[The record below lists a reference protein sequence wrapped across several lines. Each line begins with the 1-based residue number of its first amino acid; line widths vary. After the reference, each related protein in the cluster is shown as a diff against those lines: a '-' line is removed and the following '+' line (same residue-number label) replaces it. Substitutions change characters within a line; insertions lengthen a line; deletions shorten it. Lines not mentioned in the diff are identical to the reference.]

1 MTNEF
6 NLTPPQ
12 QQAWVAL
19 LAGKTPRGA
28 KTAMAE
34 AVARAAKSSKTGS
47 WKTTVTGFFQ
57 GREKELRAIF
67 EHPKRLRA
75 AEEALGLDAGQFRE
89 WLEEITVGATQDGPL
104 DVRVV
109 GFEDYGP
116 VPVID
121 AYFAPPRGA
130 CKIWLPP
137 RSTGAV
143 TGPSSE
149 CGGTLNIDELL
160 ARALPTTPRHAF
172 AMVFCGQPGIGKT
185 TTLKLLK
192 AKLQQ
197 TGVMVTDWLPGINPA
212 GGVILCDDLD
222 LLDAGQRSLLCQT
235 VTTSAS
241 VLLTA
246 TASSDAL
253 TDLPQYRAIY
263 VLQDGY
269 EQWSI
274 EYIGHLERLLEHWG
288 RTASLAPL
296 RKWLED
302 DLFAMPLTN
311 RLDNLGLI
319 ARHVADGG
327 QLPPRYCDLARWAVA
342 RAAAQIRRRGESG
355 AALLVEQYGE
365 AALQEVAAQACRGEG
380 LDVPIRT
387 LIDAFFQAA
396 SGKSHPSKATAA
408 QEASGLFVEA
418 AEQLCHTGLIHKRGD
433 RVVPTQPVCAV
444 SALGAA
450 LVRNGEVDPLLL
462 ARVVLAPIWTDA
474 LVSAAERIGDGC
486 RVLTALM
493 AAPPGVLCQAVP
505 AMTRVLAAGVPFTDA
520 SIYRQAFL
528 LCLSAWARWPADQRA
543 MTLQL
548 GGPMNAAPPV
558 PNYDRL
564 VNGHAPLLVLAKA
577 SRLHRKLLPSQIDI
591 EAVAR
596 GDFLPDVLRAYMT
609 LLGTTEISAEDAR
622 DAVGLGAPFQSK
634 VLLDSAFWRRLP
646 PHMETGSHRTSG
658 FNLDDYWRW
667 WRIAGVPRLLEL
679 PDGEA
684 RVAGTDPDHSLVSA
698 LNQPPHGWEHWKN
711 ALASQMKRHHPRA
724 AEVFAEAVLFT
735 LNRGGRW
742 NADAVKAVWDAVP
755 GEKEV
760 LRRAVHQQLLGIE
773 RVPEG
778 DSLLLPWL
786 LSIVIVAE
794 DREELWDKW
803 STASPANVPWKL
815 FVDAGLPQKRVAT
828 WALASVAQKTMAK
841 AEEDR
846 AWRDESKSANDEQ
859 ALQALVAGDD
869 VAVLELLIRS
879 GSDAYKSLAL
889 ERLLSLT
896 NAPARRLKME
906 LAGKYDGRP
915 RHLLLANM
923 VPERSEALLWKQYVA
938 GLEVS
943 PISALARW
951 ACYALVTEDSGPWTE
966 TLECLGLVN
975 ALLTKQPDGEAL
987 FATWCLRRGF
997 ELPNLSEYW
1006 QQLQTRAPHTVQARL
1021 ADMASVTFLADKNGH
1036 PDPRPLVEAIMAS
1049 PTIRG
1054 HVLAGMHAP
1063 LWPAA
1068 LLYFGKE
1075 RLIDI
1080 LVEDHASNPNG
1091 TLIRLKS
1098 FQTGPLAD
1106 LARSLLTHPLLGEA
1120 AARALAQGAYRNQPT
1135 LLSASLQNLSCSFV
1149 LDPEAEFH
1157 PVAAP
1162 LFSEYLRCAPDAALA
1177 WLTTEL
1183 RSIPTKCR
1191 QSLWGKILPSLKP
1204 GPHRAH
1210 ALAEYINAAPRPGPS
1225 N

>member
-6 NLTPPQ
+6 NLTPAQ
-12 QQAWVAL
+12 KQAWVAL

-28 KTAMAE
+28 KTAMAG
-34 AVARAAKSSKTGS
+34 AVARAVKSSNTAS

-137 RSTGAV
+137 RSPGAV

-160 ARALPTTPRHAF
+160 ARALPTTPRNAF

-197 TGVMVTDWLPGINPA
+197 SGVMVTDWLPGINPA

-235 VTTSAS
+235 VISSAS

-246 TASSDAL
+246 TASSDTL
-253 TDLPQYRAIY
+253 NDLPRYRAIY

-274 EYIGHLERLLEHWG
+274 EYIGHLERLLGRWG
-288 RTASLAPL
+288 RSASLAPL

-327 QLPPRYCDLARWAVA
+327 QLPLRYCDLARWAVA
-342 RAAAQIRRRGESG
+342 RAAAQIRRHGELG

-365 AALQEVAAQACRGEG
+365 AALQSVAVQACHGEG

-387 LIDAFFQAA
+387 LIDAFFHAA
-396 SGKSHPSKATAA
+396 SGKRHPPKATAE
-408 QEASGLFVEA
+408 QGASGLFVEA
-418 AEQLCHTGLIHKRGD
+418 AEQLCHTGLFHKRGD
-433 RVVPTQPVCAV
+433 RVVPIQPVCAV

-462 ARVVLAPIWTDA
+462 ARAVLAPIWTDA

-486 RVLTALM
+486 RVLAALM
-493 AAPPGVLCQAVP
+493 AEPPGVLCQAVP
-505 AMTRVLAAGVPFTDA
+505 AMTRVLAAEVPFTDA
-520 SIYRQAFL
+520 SVYRRAFL

-543 MTLQL
+543 ITLQL
-548 GGPMNAAPPV
+548 GGPMNAAPPIL
-558 PNYDRL
+558 NYDRL

-577 SRLHRKLLPSQIDI
+577 SRLHRKLLPGQIDI

-609 LLGTTEISAEDAR
+609 LLGTPEISAEDAR
-622 DAVGLGAPFQSK
+622 DAVGLGSPFQSQ
-634 VLLDSAFWRRLP
+634 VLLDAAFWRRLP
-646 PHMETGSHRTSG
+646 PHTETVGHMPGG
-658 FNLDDYWRW
+658 FKPEDYWLW
-667 WRIAGVPRLLEL
+667 WRIAGVLRLLEL
-679 PDGEA
+679 PDGES
-684 RVAGTDPDHSLVSA
+684 RVAGTHPDHALVAA
-698 LNQPPHGWEHWKN
+698 LNQPPHCWERWKN
-711 ALASQMKRHHPRA
+711 ALASQIKRHHPRA

-735 LNRGGRW
+735 LNGGGRW
-742 NADAVKAVWDAVP
+742 NADAVKAVWDAAP
-755 GEKEV
+755 GEKEA
-760 LRRAVHQQLLGIE
+760 LRQAVHQQLLGVE

-815 FVDAGLPQKRVAT
+815 FVAAGLPQQRVAT
-828 WALASVAQKTMAK
+828 WALASVAQKKKVK
-841 AEEDR
+841 AEEDST
-846 AWRDESKSANDEQ
+846 WRDESKPANDVQ

-869 VAVLELLIRS
+869 VAILELLIRS
-879 GSDAYKSLAL
+879 GSDEYTSLAL
-889 ERLLSLT
+889 ERLLSL
-896 NAPARRLKME
+896 ASASARRLKME
-906 LAGKYDGRP
+906 LGGKFHGRL
-915 RHLLLANM
+915 RHLLLAGT
-923 VPERSEALLWKQYVA
+923 VPERSEALLWKQHVA
-938 GLEVS
+938 GREVS
-943 PISALARW
+943 PLSALARW
-951 ACYALVTEDSGPWTE
+951 ACHALVTEDSAPWAE
-966 TLECLGLVN
+966 TLQCLDLID
-975 ALLTKQPDGEAL
+975 ALLTKHPDGESL
-987 FATWCLRRGF
+987 FAAWCSRLNF

-1006 QQLQTRAPHTVQARL
+1006 QQLQIQAPHTVQGPL
-1021 ADMASVTFLADKNGH
+1021 ADMASVTLFATKNGS
-1036 PDPRPLVEAIMAS
+1036 PEPRPLVEAIMAR
-1049 PTIRG
+1049 PAIRR
-1054 HVLAGMHAP
+1054 HVLACMHAP

-1075 RLIDI
+1075 RIIDI
-1080 LVEDHASNPNG
+1080 LVEDHAANPNG
-1091 TLIRLKS
+1091 TLSRLQS
-1098 FQTGPLAD
+1098 FQTGPAAD
-1106 LARSLLTHPLLGEA
+1106 LVRSLLTHPLLGEA

-1135 LLSASLQNLSCSFV
+1135 LLSASLQDLPCYFV
-1149 LDPEAEFH
+1149 SEPESEFH

-1162 LFSEYLRCAPDAALA
+1162 FIFEYLRCAPDAALA
-1177 WLTTEL
+1177 WLTTQL
-1183 RSIPTKCR
+1183 RSMPTKCR
-1191 QSLWGKILPSLKP
+1191 QSLWGKILPILKP
-1204 GPHRAH
+1204 GPHRAQ
-1210 ALAEYINAAPRPGPS
+1210 ALAEYFDAAPPPRPQP
-1225 N
+1225 

>member
-6 NLTPPQ
+6 NLTPAQ

-28 KTAMAE
+28 KTAMAK
-34 AVARAAKSSKTGS
+34 AVARAAKSSNTGS
-47 WKTTVTGFFQ
+47 WKTTVSGFFQ

-67 EHPKRLRA
+67 EHPKRLLA
-75 AEEALGLDAGQFRE
+75 AEEALGLDAGQFRD

-104 DVRVV
+104 DVRIV

-197 TGVMVTDWLPGINPA
+197 SGVMVTAWLPGIKPA

-235 VTTSAS
+235 VINSAS

-246 TASSDAL
+246 TASPDAL
-253 TDLPQYRAIY
+253 TDLPHYRAVY

-274 EYIGHLERLLEHWG
+274 EYIGHLERLLERWG
-288 RTASLAPL
+288 RSTSLAPL

-311 RLDNLGLI
+311 RLDNLGLL

-327 QLPPRYCDLARWAVA
+327 QLPPRYCDLPRWAVS
-342 RAAAQIRRRGESG
+342 RAAAQIRRRGDSG
-355 AALLVEQYGE
+355 VALLVEQYGE
-365 AALQEVAAQACRGEG
+365 AALQAVAAQACHGEG

-387 LIDAFFQAA
+387 LIDAFFHSA
-396 SGKSHPSKATAA
+396 SGRGHQLAMAGP
-408 QEASGLFVEA
+408 EANGLFIEA
-418 AEQLCHTGLIHKRGD
+418 AEQLCNTGLFHKRGD
-433 RVVPTQPVCAV
+433 RVVPIQPACAV
-444 SALGAA
+444 SALGTA
-450 LVRNGEVDPLLL
+450 LVRNGEVHLLLL
-462 ARVVLAPIWTDA
+462 ARAVLAPIWTDA

-486 RVLTALM
+486 RILAALL

-505 AMTRVLAAGVPFTDA
+505 AMTRVLAAEVPFTDA
-520 SIYRQAFL
+520 SIYRRAFL
-528 LCLSAWARWPADQRA
+528 LCLSAWARWPADQRS
-543 MTLQL
+543 MTLEL

-558 PNYDRL
+558 PNHDRL

-577 SRLHRKLLPSQIDI
+577 SRVHRELLPEQIDI
-591 EAVAR
+591 KAVAS
-596 GDFLPDVLRAYMT
+596 GEYLPDVLRAYMT
-609 LLGTTEISAEDAR
+609 LLGTAEISATDAQ

-634 VLLDSAFWRRLP
+634 VLLDSEFWRRLP
-646 PHMETGSHRTSG
+646 PHTDTVSHMPSG
-658 FNLDDYWRW
+658 FKLDDYWRW
-667 WRIAGVPRLLEL
+667 WRIAGVLRLLEL
-679 PDGEA
+679 PDGDA
-684 RVAGTDPDHSLVSA
+684 RVAGTHPEHSLVA
-698 LNQPPHGWEHWKN
+698 AQNQPPHGWEPWKN
-711 ALASQMKRHHPRA
+711 ALASQIKRRHPRA

-755 GEKEV
+755 GEREA
-760 LRRAVHQQLLGIE
+760 LRLAVYQQLLGIE
-773 RVPEG
+773 RVPNG
-778 DSLLLPWL
+778 DSLILPWL

-794 DREELWDKW
+794 EREELWDKW
-803 STASPANVPWKL
+803 SAASPAWVPWKL
-815 FVDAGLPQKRVAT
+815 FVNAGLPQQKLAA
-828 WALASVAQKTMAK
+828 WALASVAQKKKTHT
-841 AEEDR
+841 ESDDR
-846 AWRDESKSANDEQ
+846 WLDESKPANNVQ
-859 ALQALVAGDD
+859 ALQSLVAGDD
-869 VAVLELLIRS
+869 VAILELLIRS
-879 GSDAYKSLAL
+879 DSTECSSLAL
-889 ERLLSLT
+889 ERLSSLT
-896 NAPARRLKME
+896 TAPARRLKME
-906 LAGKYDGRP
+906 LAGESNERF
-915 RHLLLANM
+915 RRLANF
-923 VPERSEALLWKQYVA
+923 VPEPSEALLWKQHVA
-938 GLEVS
+938 AREVS
-943 PISALARW
+943 PFIALARW
-951 ACYALVTEDSGPWTE
+951 ACYALVTDDSAPWAE
-966 TLECLGLVN
+966 TLRCLDLID

-987 FATWCLRRGF
+987 FVTWCHRLNF

-1006 QQLQTRAPHTVQARL
+1006 QQLQKQAPRSVSGPL
-1021 ADMASVTFLADKNGH
+1021 ADMASVTFLAEKNGC
-1036 PDPRPLVEAIMAS
+1036 PDPLPLVEAIMAR
-1049 PTIRG
+1049 PTIRR

-1068 LLYFGKE
+1068 LLYFGQE
-1075 RLIDI
+1075 RIIDL
-1080 LVEDHASNPNG
+1080 LVEDHAAHPNG
-1091 TLIRLKS
+1091 TLIRLQS
-1098 FQTGPLAD
+1098 FQTGPAVD
-1106 LARSLLTHPLLGEA
+1106 LVRSLLAHPLLGEA
-1120 AARALAQGAYRNQPT
+1120 AAWALAQGVYRSQPS
-1135 LLSASLQNLSCSFV
+1135 LLSASLQDLPCCFV
-1149 LDPEAEFH
+1149 SEPEAEFH

-1162 LFSEYLRCAPDAALA
+1162 LIFEYLRCAPDAALA
-1177 WLTTEL
+1177 WLTIQL
-1183 RSIPTKCR
+1183 RGMPTNCR
-1191 QSLWGKILPSLKP
+1191 QSLWGKILLSLKP
-1204 GPHRAH
+1204 GPHRAQ

-1225 N
+1225 K